1 MSIIP
6 YIFTNAVLAL
16 ISALQL
22 FIIARTIIS
31 LIMPD
36 VENALIGFVFYV
48 TEPVLMPVRLIIEKI
63 PSLRDLPIDLSPII
77 TYFILLVIH
86 SLIGQI

>member
-1 MSIIP
+1 
-6 YIFTNAVLAL
+6 
-16 ISALQL
+16 
-22 FIIARTIIS
+22 
-31 LIMPD
+31 MPD

>member
-1 MSIIP
+1 
-6 YIFTNAVLAL
+6 
-16 ISALQL
+16 
-22 FIIARTIIS
+22 
-31 LIMPD
+31 MPD

-63 PSLRDLPIDLSPII
+63 PSFRDLPIDLSPTI
-77 TYFILLVIH
+77 TYFILLVIY

>member
-1 MSIIP
+1 
-6 YIFTNAVLAL
+6 
-16 ISALQL
+16 
-22 FIIARTIIS
+22 
-31 LIMPD
+31 MPD

-63 PSLRDLPIDLSPII
+63 PSLRDLPIDLSPTI
-77 TYFILLVIH
+77 TYFILLVIY